1 MSVPRNI
8 ESLMDIHA
16 QRFLFGIT
24 CASIR
29 VVILTQRTVTE
40 VLASS
45 LRIIGNIP
53 VGPKGILA
61 DLDVMIRA

>member
-1 MSVPRNI
+1 MSVPRDI
-8 ESLMDIHA
+8 ESLMDNHA
-16 QRFLFGIT
+16 QRFLFRIT
-24 CASIR
+24 CTSIR
-29 VVILTQRTVTE
+29 VVILTHLTVPE

-45 LRIIGNIP
+45 LRIIVNIP